1 MKVKRNLW
9 LSDPSQALKLDYEDK
24 EALFEGLQVCG
35 EALDMVE
42 CGWVHIGEADIEFRI
57 TKYPDAIMR
66 DSLRATEAA
75 LKKLDA
81 DHEVKRNRLLD
92 LIGKFQAIG
101 WNGKR
106 QEGDIND
113 RRDVRDTFGGETD
126 R

>member
-24 EALFEGLQVCG
+24 EALFNTFQILE
-35 EALDMVE
+35 VE
-42 CGWVHIGEADIEFRI
+42 NSLMLEYGWVHIGEADIEFRI

-101 WNGKR
+101 WNGK
-106 QEGDIND
+106 EG
-113 RRDVRDTFGGETD
+113 
-126 R
+126 